1 MQFSRTLVTLGVA
14 ALVVLAGCT
23 GTLAEFSSEPATVP
37 VSALS
42 AGYVHGNTT
51 DVTVP
56 IGFGLGPVS
65 RDVRLTGWVSGYSK
79 TTADDDIALLT
90 VVSTP
95 DAEFEGQSLSPVVRL
110 SDPELV
116 SWTLDRVADASVRG
130 GIDANVTGLRV
141 VDSETRTVLG
151 TPTEV
156 VTYTGTVEVDGESV
170 AVLLHLAVVAHE
182 GDVVVALGAHE
193 PGLDER
199 EALLTLM
206 ERIEHE
212 GRASL

>member
-1 MQFSRTLVTLGVA
+1 MQLSHALTSLAVA

-23 GTLAEFSSEPATVP
+23 GTLAEFGSEPATIP
-37 VSALS
+37 QSALS
-42 AGYVHGNTT
+42 GGYVHGNTT

-56 IGFGLGPVS
+56 LAFALGPVS

-79 TTADDDIALLT
+79 TTAEDDVALLA

-95 DAEFEGQSLSPVVRL
+95 DAEFEGQSLSPVVHL

-116 SWTLDRVADASVRG
+116 SWTLDRVADASVQG
-130 GIDANVTGLRV
+130 GIALDVTGLRV
-141 VDSETRTVLG
+141 LDSETRTVLG

-156 VTYTGTVEVDGESV
+156 VTYTGTAEVEGESV
-170 AVLLHLAVVAHE
+170 AVLLHLAVVSHE
-182 GDVVVALGAHE
+182 GDVIVALAAHE
-193 PGLDER
+193 PTLDER

-212 GRASL
+212 GSE